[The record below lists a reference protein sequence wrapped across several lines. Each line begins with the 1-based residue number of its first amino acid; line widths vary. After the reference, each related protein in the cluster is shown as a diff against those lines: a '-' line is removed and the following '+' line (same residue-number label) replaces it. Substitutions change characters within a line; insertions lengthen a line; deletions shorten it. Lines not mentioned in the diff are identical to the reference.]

1 VLSSALFLF
10 LIILCRCYIFLLSS
24 YSFVLSRTVCYF
36 CFTTASFHDD
46 FINR

>member
-24 YSFVLSRTVCYF
+24 YSFVLSRTVLLL
-36 CFTTASFHDD
+36 FHNSLIPRR
-46 FINR
+46 FH